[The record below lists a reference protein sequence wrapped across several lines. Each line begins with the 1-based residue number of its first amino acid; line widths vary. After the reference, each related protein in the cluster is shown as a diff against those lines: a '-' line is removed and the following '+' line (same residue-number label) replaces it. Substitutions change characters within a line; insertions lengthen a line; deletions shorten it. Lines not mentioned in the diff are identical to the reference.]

1 MAISTRNRTH
11 TMAANRYNNMNDLS
25 ISWADTG
32 VPAADK

>member
-1 MAISTRNRTH
+1 
-11 TMAANRYNNMNDLS
+11 MAANRYNNMNDLS

>member
-1 MAISTRNRTH
+1 
-11 TMAANRYNNMNDLS
+11 MAANRYNNMNDNMNDLS